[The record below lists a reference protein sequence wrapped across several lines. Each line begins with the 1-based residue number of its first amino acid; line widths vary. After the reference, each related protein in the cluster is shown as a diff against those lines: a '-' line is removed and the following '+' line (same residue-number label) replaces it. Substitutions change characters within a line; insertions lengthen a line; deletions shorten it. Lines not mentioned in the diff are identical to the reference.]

1 MWNHSKESNSM
12 RKFVAIAA
20 ALGFLSA
27 TSLTPVLAASQTD
40 SGYANTDISA
50 AQKKAKK
57 PAKKG
62 KKKKKPAKMT
72 SATPQSFITDL
83 SAAKKKKKPA
93 KKGKKAKKPAPKTT
107 AIY

>member
-1 MWNHSKESNSM
+1 M

-50 AQKKAKK
+50 AKKKAKK
-57 PAKKG
+57 TAKKA
-62 KKKKKPAKMT
+62 KKKKPAKMT

-107 AIY
+107 AIYYQIAG

>member
-1 MWNHSKESNSM
+1 M

-50 AQKKAKK
+50 AKKKAKK
-57 PAKKG
+57 TA

-72 SATPQSFITDL
+72 SATPESFSTDL
-83 SAAKKKKKPA
+83 SAAKKKAKKPA
-93 KKGKKAKKPAPKTT
+93 KKGKKKTGNLIEYRI
-107 AIY
+107 AA